1 MATPTLDVFPIPAG
15 GSVLLFPTSS
25 ASSITITRQNV
36 TTGNIDTVYEGAYN
50 EELRVIDMGDE
61 QNVIAPLS
69 QDSTYIYTITDA
81 NGTYSAP
88 AISPITSITVQED
101 EFSRIFLNLFGAS
114 LRTLVQPKG
123 YKKPTILYDMPVTG
137 LPPLPAIHLI
147 QDYVQSQE
155 IPIGQ
160 NAYNP
165 DINNQLTLP
174 TIVDRH
180 FLVTILTTSA
190 EEREYYRN
198 AVISIFLSLMN
209 NPIQQIGNNVRH
221 SFDSSSTQI
230 MRDGQRPGFFH
241 ADVGLSF
248 SGIFNATIITN
259 FSLIESYNLN
269 TSFQQE

>member
-1 MATPTLDVFPIPAG
+1 VSAPTLNTFPIPAG
-15 GSVLLFPTSS
+15 GSVLLIPTSS
-25 ASSITITRQNV
+25 ASSVTITRQNV
-36 TTGNIDTVYEGAYN
+36 ATGNVDTVYNGPYN
-50 EELRVIDMGDE
+50 EELRIIDMGDE
-61 QNVIAPLS
+61 QNVTAPLS
-69 QDSTYIYTITDA
+69 QSDTYIYTITDV
-81 NGTYSAP
+81 NGTYSTP
-88 AISPITSITVQED
+88 AISPVTSITVQED
-101 EFSRIFLNLFGAS
+101 EFSRIFLNLFSAS

-123 YKKPTILYDMPVTG
+123 YKKPTVLYDMPVTG

-160 NAYNP
+160 NAFNP
-165 DINNQLTLP
+165 DVNNQLTIP

-180 FLVTILTTSA
+180 FLVTILATSA
-190 EEREYYRN
+190 DEREFYRN

-221 SFDSSSTQI
+221 SFDSSSQQV

-248 SGIFNATIITN
+248 SGIFNATIVTN
-259 FSLIESYNLN
+259 YSLIESYTLN
-269 TSFQQE
+269 VTS